1 MLLVPMRQAGDA
13 AALIETR
20 LRGGLEIG
28 GRRQR
33 VKPGDIAM
41 LYPRRRPD
49 AAVTALCDRL
59 NGRCCRPA
67 TSRLARCATKR

>member
-1 MLLVPMRQAGDA
+1 MHYA
-13 AALIETR
+13 ATLIETW
-20 LRGGLEIG
+20 LRGDLEIG

-33 VKPGDIAM
+33 VTPGDIAV

-59 NGRCCRPA
+59 NALFGRCSRPV
-67 TSRLARCATKR
+67 TSRLARCATRR